1 MKILKQIAGVDVA
14 KDELVASFGRIKE
27 NFEKEIISF
36 QIFDNSKKGFGQ
48 FIKWVEKMKDPD
60 VNVQI
65 VMEATGV
72 YHQKFAYFLT
82 DHQQQVVIVLPN
94 KISNYARSLNIKT
107 ITDKTSSQ
115 AICWFGLDRKLDNW
129 EKPQKNLSVL
139 QQLSRETNQVI
150 EQRVM
155 TMNQLHAEKNKAVP
169 HARTIERLEQ
179 RIAFLKNQ
187 EKDILREMQQIVE
200 ADPETADRVELLAT
214 IPGIGKA
221 SAIAILAETEGFNLI
236 QNKKQ
241 LASYAGLDVREKIS
255 GTSVKGKPAISK
267 RGNKNLRSR
276 MYFPALSAI
285 RSDSRFRALFIRV
298 TERTGV
304 KMKGVI
310 AVARKLLELSYT
322 IDKNGLPYQKN
333 YEENKKGAKSENEY
347 HSLQAS
353 S

>member
-60 VNVQI
+60 VNGQI

-72 YHQKFAYFLT
+72 YHQKFAHFLT

-139 QQLSRETNQVI
+139 
-150 EQRVM
+150 
-155 TMNQLHAEKNKAVP
+155 
-169 HARTIERLEQ
+169 
-179 RIAFLKNQ
+179 
-187 EKDILREMQQIVE
+187 
-200 ADPETADRVELLAT
+200 
-214 IPGIGKA
+214 
-221 SAIAILAETEGFNLI
+221 
-236 QNKKQ
+236 
-241 LASYAGLDVREKIS
+241 
-255 GTSVKGKPAISK
+255 
-267 RGNKNLRSR
+267 
-276 MYFPALSAI
+276 
-285 RSDSRFRALFIRV
+285 
-298 TERTGV
+298 
-304 KMKGVI
+304 
-310 AVARKLLELSYT
+310 
-322 IDKNGLPYQKN
+322 
-333 YEENKKGAKSENEY
+333 
-347 HSLQAS
+347 
-353 S
+353 